1 MRSTALKGCRPKIMA
16 FDRAIKVNDTSELV
30 TDRDYTAADGFCMY
44 DIRLT
49 RSTVQV
55 EQMVLLTHLSYF

>member
-1 MRSTALKGCRPKIMA
+1 MSPALKGCRPKIMA
-16 FDRAIKVNDTSELV
+16 FDRAVTVNDTSELV
-30 TDRDYTAADGFCMY
+30 ADRDYAAVDGFCMY

-55 EQMVLLTHLSYF
+55 GQMVLPTHLSYI